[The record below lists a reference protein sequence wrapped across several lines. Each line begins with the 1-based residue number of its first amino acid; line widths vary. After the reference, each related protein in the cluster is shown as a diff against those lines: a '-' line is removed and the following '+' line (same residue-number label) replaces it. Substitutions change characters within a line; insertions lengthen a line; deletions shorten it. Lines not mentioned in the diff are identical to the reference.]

1 MLKGSQSM
9 KFRNTYIVVALAAS
23 VLTLPVSTDAAGPQ
37 VRARFSFDGLANCE
51 NPPVR
56 NFPIHG
62 EGTGVLSVDR
72 SATMDVSSNVG
83 GEGAV
88 PSEVGRRSDSCAR
101 RICLAPRR
109 GPAHASCRQGLSKQ
123 RHCHQYDHS
132 RQCLFDDA

>member
-83 GEGAV
+83 GGSSTKRGWAALRQLRPPDLPRSTSWAGTRFV
-88 PSEVGRRSDSCAR
+88 PSGIIQTTS
-101 RICLAPRR
+101 
-109 GPAHASCRQGLSKQ
+109 LS
-123 RHCHQYDHS
+123 S
-132 RQCLFDDA
+132 I